1 MRSPS
6 VLFMNRV
13 YPPATGATG
22 RVLRD
27 LARAFAKAGWQ
38 VTVIT
43 CGPKSGTV
51 RDGGVRVIRV
61 KGRTRPGGIFSY
73 SLAWIKMLLAALR
86 LPATD
91 LIVTLTD
98 PPMLVTAGRMVQ
110 RVKKNRHIHWCHDLY
125 PDIFPALS
133 VPMPEFLMKPL
144 KRMSRRSIRACDKTI
159 VIGRCMAK
167 QLAMGGVDPRHI
179 TVIPNWPDNEL
190 VAESEQEDSNEIIE
204 NTGYVNGNLQI
215 NGAKAHADQVKD
227 PNPKFRVLYAGNIGR
242 AYPLNTILDAAQLL
256 DQQNPEI
263 EFVFVGDG
271 PRFDDIAK
279 ERARRG
285 LHNIRLM
292 PFQPQTRLKQ
302 VMESGDVHLIS
313 MREDAAGMLVPCKL
327 YAALAVGR
335 PSIFV
340 GPESS
345 ETAKVI
351 HDFHA
356 GAVIAQGNAQALADQ
371 IRHYRL
377 NGEDWFAAHSG
388 AEAAGK
394 VFVPGEA
401 MKAWIERAWSVVE
414 PDIAKSA

>member
-1 MRSPS
+1 
-6 VLFMNRV
+6 MNRV

-27 LARAFAKAGWQ
+27 LARAFSQAGWQ

-61 KGRTRPGGIFSY
+61 KGRTRPGGVFLY
-73 SLAWIKMLLAALR
+73 SFAWMKMLAAALR

-98 PPMLVTAGRMVQ
+98 PPMLVTAGRIVQ

-125 PDIFPALS
+125 PDIFPAINVRL
-133 VPMPEFLMKPL
+133 PRFMMKPL
-144 KRMSRRSIRACDKTI
+144 KRLSRRSIRACDKTI

-167 QLAMGGVDPRHI
+167 YLAHGGVDPRHI
-179 TVIPNWPDNEL
+179 TVIPNWPDREL
-190 VAESEQEDSNEIIE
+190 VGESEHEDSSQVTE
-204 NTGYVNGNLQI
+204 NTGPANTNLHI
-215 NGAKAHADQVKD
+215 NGAKAYAEQVKD

-242 AYPLNTILDAAQLL
+242 AHPLGTILGAAQIL
-256 DQQNPEI
+256 DHENPEI

-271 PRFDDIAK
+271 PRFDEIAK

-335 PSIFV
+335 PSIFI
-340 GPESS
+340 GPEQS
-345 ETAKVI
+345 ETANVI
-351 HDFHA
+351 RDFRA
-356 GAVIAQGNAQALADQ
+356 GAITPQGDAEALAKA
-371 IRHYRL
+371 IRHYRM

-388 AEAAGK
+388 AQAAGRI
-394 VFVPGEA
+394 FVPAEA

-414 PDIAKSA
+414 PDLRESA